1 MMLESA
7 EYLRANDTKY
17 QHSARPHPRQLGEK
31 HFFLGAQQLLL
42 GTTITISTTVM
53 SCKDKIGGV
62 QQHVRCSF
70 FEAGGVT
77 TPNTSCIEEDRGM
90 LLLKFTLLK
99 QSVYSPI
106 KTQHFTSINQLVHT
120 QMCV

>member
-62 QQHVRCSF
+62 QQHVPFLRQVGSQHQTQ
-70 FEAGGVT
+70 VV
-77 TPNTSCIEEDRGM
+77 
-90 LLLKFTLLK
+90 LKK
-99 QSVYSPI
+99 I
-106 KTQHFTSINQLVHT
+106 GA
-120 QMCV
+120 CCC